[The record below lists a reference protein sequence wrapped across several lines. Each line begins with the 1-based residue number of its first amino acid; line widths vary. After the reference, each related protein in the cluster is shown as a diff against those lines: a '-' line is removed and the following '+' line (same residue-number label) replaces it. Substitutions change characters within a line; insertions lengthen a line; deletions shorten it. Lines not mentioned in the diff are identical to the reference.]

1 MKILFVNKYLYRKGG
16 AETYFIELG
25 KHLASLGHEVQYFG
39 MADEKNVV
47 FNNAGAY
54 TENMDFHKFSPRCI
68 TYPFKIIYSTQSS
81 KKIRKVIED
90 FKPDIAHLNNF
101 NFQLTPS
108 VIYELKKHNIPIVYT
123 AHDVQLVCPNHK
135 MKNDKTAGLC
145 RKCMDGKY
153 FNCIK
158 NSCTHGS
165 KAKSVI
171 AAAEGYLYRKKHTY
185 RMIDAVVCPSE
196 FMKEELRNNPDLD
209 GKCVTIYNFIDE
221 IKPCGVTRKDYVLY
235 FGRYSAEKGIR
246 TLLKAAETLSDIQ
259 FVFAGAG
266 ELEDEINK
274 VKNITNTGF
283 KTGAQLRKIIEQ
295 AAFSVLPSEWSE
307 NCPFSV
313 MESQTLR
320 TPVIGADI
328 GGIPE
333 LINEGE
339 TGLLFKS
346 GSAEDLAAKIKY
358 LHDNSE
364 LRKKMSMNCASLR
377 YDTISEYAEKMIE
390 LYRGLI
396 K

>member
-25 KHLASLGHEVQYFG
+25 RRLASLGHEVQYFG
-39 MADEKNVV
+39 MSDEKNIV

-54 TENMDFHKFSPRCI
+54 TENMDFHKFSPRYI
-68 TYPFKIIYSTQSS
+68 TYPFKIIYSPQAS
-81 KKIRKVIED
+81 KEIRRVIED

-135 MKNDKTAGLC
+135 MKNDKTEGLC
-145 RKCMDGKY
+145 RKCAGGKY

-158 NSCTHGS
+158 NSCVHGS
-165 KAKSVI
+165 RARSVI
-171 AAAEGYLYRKKHTY
+171 AAAEGYVYRKKHTY
-185 RMIDAVVCPSE
+185 GMIDAVVCPSE
-196 FMKEELRNNPDLD
+196 FMKNELNGNPDLV
-209 GKCVTIYNFIDE
+209 GKCVTIYNFIGE
-221 IKPCGVTRKDYVLY
+221 IKPSGVQKKDYVLY

-246 TLLKAAETLSDIQ
+246 TLLKAARTLGGIQ

-274 VKNITNTGF
+274 AENITNAGF
-283 KTGAQLRKIIEQ
+283 KTGAPLRELIEQ

-333 LINEGE
+333 LIDEGA

-346 GSAEDLAAKIKY
+346 GSAEDLARKIKY
-358 LHDNSE
+358 LHENRE
-364 LRKKMSMNCASLR
+364 LRDEMSLNCASLK
-377 YDTISEYAEKMIE
+377 YDTISEYGGKMIE
-390 LYRGLI
+390 LYRGLV